1 MSANAPEPRK
11 HTVSVSLI
19 ISRHSSCSS
28 LDATGGGRTMGRQPE
43 SEILAEVVALLA
55 KSRALMR
62 KGEYNA
68 AERVARQAIK
78 LREQLVDAEC
88 H

>member
-1 MSANAPEPRK
+1 
-11 HTVSVSLI
+11 
-19 ISRHSSCSS
+19 
-28 LDATGGGRTMGRQPE
+28 MGRQAE
-43 SEILAEVVALLA
+43 SEILAEVVTLLA

-68 AERVARQAIK
+68 AERVARQAIQ
-78 LREQLVDAEC
+78 LREQLADTER

>member
-1 MSANAPEPRK
+1 ME
-11 HTVSVSLI
+11 
-19 ISRHSSCSS
+19 
-28 LDATGGGRTMGRQPE
+28 RQPE
-43 SEILAEVVALLA
+43 SEILAEVVTLLA

-78 LREQLVDAEC
+78 LREQLVNAAR

>member
-1 MSANAPEPRK
+1 
-11 HTVSVSLI
+11 
-19 ISRHSSCSS
+19 
-28 LDATGGGRTMGRQPE
+28 MGRQPE

-78 LREQLVDAEC
+78 LREQLVNAEC

>member
-28 LDATGGGRTMGRQPE
+28 LDATGGRTMGRQPE

-78 LREQLVDAEC
+78 LRERLVDAEC

>member
-1 MSANAPEPRK
+1 
-11 HTVSVSLI
+11 
-19 ISRHSSCSS
+19 
-28 LDATGGGRTMGRQPE
+28 MGRQPE

-55 KSRALMR
+55 KSRALR

-78 LREQLVDAEC
+78 LRERLVDAEC